1 MGQKFYLDE
10 KDLNG
15 QFTRLNTNLNEMLE
29 FAYIHEDMVNMIDE
43 LVNDW
48 AKENL
53 TQEYQKL
60 LESWDEMSEEEKS
73 EYTDAEDF
81 IQMDCTRWW
90 ADSFPDLE
98 FDLKKNLIQRFR
110 LTVALCMSSNTYSS
124 DKIKESIERSWK
136 DYLKVVAS
144 SI

>member
-29 FAYIHEDMVNMIDE
+29 FAYIHEDMVNTIDE

-60 LESWDEMSEEEKS
+60 LGSWDEMSEEEKS

-81 IQMDCTRWW
+81 IQMDCSRWW

-98 FDLKKNLIQRFR
+98 VDLKKKFVKRLR
-110 LTVALCMSSNTYSS
+110 LTVSVCMGSSTYDSK
-124 DKIKESIERSWK
+124 KIKESIEKDWE
-136 DYLKVVAS
+136 DYL
-144 SI
+144 

>member
-1 MGQKFYLDE
+1 MGQEFYLDE

-29 FAYIHEDMVNMIDE
+29 FAYIHEDMVNTIDE

-60 LESWDEMSEEEKS
+60 LGS
-73 EYTDAEDF
+73 
-81 IQMDCTRWW
+81 
-90 ADSFPDLE
+90 
-98 FDLKKNLIQRFR
+98 
-110 LTVALCMSSNTYSS
+110 
-124 DKIKESIERSWK
+124 
-136 DYLKVVAS
+136 
-144 SI
+144 